1 MTTTL
6 MTRGGVMTN
15 YLAHTGSPLM
25 YTVGSCLVPFE
36 YSDKNGLQNRNIEF

>member
-1 MTTTL
+1 
-6 MTRGGVMTN
+6 MTRGGMMTI

-36 YSDKNGLQNRNIEF
+36 C